1 MEALDIT
8 EIVKYL
14 PHRYPFLLIDRVVS
28 TEPGSALT
36 AIKNISINEPV
47 FNGHFPQYPVFP
59 GVLILESMAQ
69 CCAVHTFRALG
80 GYPSEETLYLLV
92 GIDKARFKKQVVPGD
107 QMILNV
113 VHQRTRSGISRFE
126 ATAKV
131 DDALCCSAEIIIAKN
146 EIES

>member
-1 MEALDIT
+1 
-8 EIVKYL
+8 
-14 PHRYPFLLIDRVVS
+14 
-28 TEPGSALT
+28 
-36 AIKNISINEPV
+36 
-47 FNGHFPQYPVFP
+47 
-59 GVLILESMAQ
+59 MA
-69 CCAVHTFRALG
+69 
-80 GYPSEETLYLLV
+80 

-131 DDALCCSAEIIIAKN
+131 DDVLCCSAEIIIAKN